1 MRKFAIGLAIA
12 SVIGVANGAQAADL
26 RDYGGS
32 MKDAPYEA
40 APAIW
45 SGLYVGGHIGGL
57 WNDGGDS
64 SIFKKKKKCYTPP
77 ALELAATTVETES
90 AQECNNQWEKVDYVK
105 FSDDDDDTTLI
116 GGVHIGY
123 NWQSGSKV
131 FGIEA
136 DASFGDGVD
145 YLASLRARLGYAM
158 DALLVYA
165 TAGVAFVG
173 FDDKTIDAK
182 FGEYYT
188 HSFDVEGDSEVG
200 VVVGLGAEYKL
211 AANWSVG
218 VEGLYYFFGDSDS
231 TKEWDWWCYNK
242 KFTHDDDNDMFVV
255 RGRLSYHFTDD
266 RYDAPLK

>member
-12 SVIGVANGAQAADL
+12 SVLGAVSGAQAADL

-45 SGLYVGGHIGGL
+45 SGFYVGGHIGGL

-64 SIFKKKKKCYTPP
+64 SISKKKKCY
-77 ALELAATTVETES
+77 E
-90 AQECNNQWEKVDYVK
+90 QEYCPDWQKLTYVK

-173 FDDKTIDAK
+173 FDDKTVDAK
-182 FGEYYT
+182 FGDFYT
-188 HSFDVEGDSEVG
+188 KSFDIEGDSEVG

-218 VEGLYYFFGDSDS
+218 VEGLYYFFGDSDTTDQWS
-231 TKEWDWWCYNK
+231 WWCYDK

>member
-1 MRKFAIGLAIA
+1 MRKFAMAFAVA
-12 SVIGVANGAQAADL
+12 SVIGAVNGAQAADL

-32 MKDAPYEA
+32 MKDGPYEA
-40 APAIW
+40 PAAIW
-45 SGLYVGGHIGGL
+45 SGLYVGGHLGGL
-57 WNDGGDS
+57 WSDAGDNG
-64 SIFKKKKKCYTPP
+64 IFKRHKCKYDSEVPTIAAVP
-77 ALELAATTVETES
+77 ACENPWEEVER
-90 AQECNNQWEKVDYVK
+90 VK

-173 FDDKTIDAK
+173 FDDKTVDAK
-182 FGEYYT
+182 FGDFYT
-188 HSFDVEGDSEVG
+188 KSFDIEGDSEVG

-218 VEGLYYFFGDSDS
+218 VEGLYYFFGDSNTTDQW
-231 TKEWDWWCYNK
+231 TWWCYDK
-242 KFTHDDDNDMFVV
+242 KFSHDDDNDMFVV

>member
-12 SVIGVANGAQAADL
+12 SLVGAASGAEAADL
-26 RDYGGS
+26 GGYHGS

-40 APAIW
+40 APAAIW
-45 SGLYVGGHIGGL
+45 SGLYIGGHLGGL
-57 WNDGGDS
+57 WNDNGDAG
-64 SIFKKKKKCYTPP
+64 IFKQRKCKYYSEVPTIAAVP
-77 ALELAATTVETES
+77 ACENPWKEVEH
-90 AQECNNQWEKVDYVK
+90 VK

-123 NWQSGSKV
+123 NWQSGARV

-136 DASFGDGVD
+136 DASFGDGID

-173 FDDKTIDAK
+173 FDDKTVDAK
-182 FGEYYT
+182 FGDYYT
-188 HSFDVEGDSEVG
+188 KSFDIDGDNKVGLVVG
-200 VVVGLGAEYKL
+200 VGAEYKL

-218 VEGLYYFFGDSDS
+218 VEGLYYFFGDSD
-231 TKEWDWWCYNK
+231 TTDEWSKWCYNK
-242 KFTHDDDNDMFVV
+242 KFTFDDDNDMFVI
-255 RGRLSYHFTDD
+255 RGRVSYHFSDD